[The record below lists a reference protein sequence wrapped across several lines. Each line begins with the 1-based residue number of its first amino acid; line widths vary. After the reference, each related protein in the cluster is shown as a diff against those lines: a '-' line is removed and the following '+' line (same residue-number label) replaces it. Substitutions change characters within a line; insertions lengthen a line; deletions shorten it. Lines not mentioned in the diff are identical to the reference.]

1 MHKIKI
7 MVKNHLLLV
16 FILISNLLYGQSDLT
31 FSNISEMKWEID
43 YQVYLKMKNDSA
55 YTFNI
60 RQLFH
65 IREYP
70 SDSTVDFI
78 FYPVNLGKEY
88 INNLAER
95 PVNDT
100 ARSDPVS
107 FKTLWG
113 ALHESLGGGW
123 VHFTN
128 CLLYSLETQ
137 QLDINAPLM
146 KRPETEWKPDP
157 ITDTY
162 KRTKKWEYYIPVD
175 QKLAIKEYKL
185 RLKRNE
191 LADLRNIPGEYIELF
206 TATNNSDYNKYI
218 ENEEFNLIAKI
229 DLVKILLGTNFLSE
243 IQINY
248 IRNQV
253 LNSVRNYSLNK
264 LPSILVFD
272 EFDAAAAISLD
283 LNGYRLESLAFKSSA
298 NLSNELIEERRK
310 EINKVIED
318 INIYNQNSFR
328 RQLLNYYK

>member
-1 MHKIKI
+1 MA
-7 MVKNHLLLV
+7 KNKLLLV
-16 FILISNLLYGQSDLT
+16 FILISNILYGQSDLKFT
-31 FSNISEMKWEID
+31 NISEMKWEID
-43 YQVYLKMKNDSA
+43 YQVYLKMKNDSS
-55 YTFNI
+55 YTFDI

-70 SDSTVDFI
+70 SDTTVDFI

-95 PVNDT
+95 TGRDS
-100 ARSDPVS
+100 AVS
-107 FKTLWG
+107 EQATYKTLWG

-123 VHFTN
+123 VHFIN
-128 CLLYSLETQ
+128 CMLYSLETQ
-137 QLDINAPLM
+137 QLDLTAPLM
-146 KRPETEWKPDP
+146 KRPATQWKPDP

-162 KRTKKWEYYIPVD
+162 QRTKKWEYYIPVD

-185 RLKRNE
+185 RIKRNE
-191 LADLRNIPGEYIELF
+191 PGDLRNIPGEYIELF
-206 TATNNSDYNKYI
+206 KSTNNSDYIKYI
-218 ENEEFNLIAKI
+218 ENEEFKLVAKI
-229 DLVKILLGTNFLSE
+229 DLVKIILGANFLGE
-243 IQINY
+243 IQIDY

-253 LNSVRNYSLNK
+253 LNSVRDYSANR

-298 NLSNELIEERRK
+298 NLSTELIEERRK
-310 EINKVIED
+310 EINRVIED